1 MQVQARQARAV
12 PFNRIYA
19 SWLAIAII
27 VAGACDALSTDLA
40 LTTGFAIEANPLVAA
55 MQAQTGDYWILP
67 KMLVHGWLAAGV
79 AWFPNRLTL
88 AVMTGVALLVF
99 AVSINNFSIFLSAMN
114 AA

>member
-1 MQVQARQARAV
+1 MAG
-12 PFNRIYA
+12 NRLYA

-27 VAGACDALSTDLA
+27 IAGALDAASTDLA
-40 LTTGFAIEANPLVAA
+40 LMTGYAVEANPLVAA
-55 MQAQTGDYWILP
+55 IQDVTGDYWIMP

-88 AVMTGVALLVF
+88 AVMTGVAALVF
-99 AVSINNFSIFLSAMN
+99 TVSINNFLIFHSAMS